1 MLYFKYRKFI
11 KIFKTLKKVNN
22 LDHIEWRLEEKYGS
36 IANEALSILRA
47 KSVFVNVGLFH
58 ENVNYAKMD
67 AIILEYEER
76 CSSMFWG
83 FLKWTIG
90 TIIAIAGL
98 CFAYLTFT
106 K

>member
-1 MLYFKYRKFI
+1 MLYFKYSKFI
-11 KIFKTLKKVNN
+11 KIFKTIKKANN
-22 LDHIEWRLEEKYGS
+22 LDHIQWRLEEKYGN

-47 KSVFVNVGLFH
+47 KGVFVNAGLFH
-58 ENVNYAKMD
+58 ENVNNSMMD
-67 AIILEYEER
+67 ATILAYEDR

-90 TIIAIAGL
+90 TVIAIAGL
-98 CFAYLTFT
+98 YIAYLRLT

>member
-11 KIFKTLKKVNN
+11 KIFKTIKHVNN
-22 LDHIEWRLEEKYGS
+22 VDHIEWRLEDKYGS
-36 IANEALSILRA
+36 VASEALSILRA
-47 KSVFVNVGLFH
+47 KGVLVNVGLFH
-58 ENVNYAKMD
+58 EKTNDAKMD
-67 AIILEYEER
+67 AIILQYEDR

-98 CFAYLTFT
+98 YFAYLTLT

>member
-11 KIFKTLKKVNN
+11 KIFKTIRKVNN
-22 LDHIEWRLEEKYGS
+22 IDNLEWRLEQKYGS
-36 IANEALSILRA
+36 IANEAVSILRA
-47 KSVFVNVGLFH
+47 KGVFVNVGVFH

-67 AIILEYEER
+67 AIILEYEDR

-90 TIIAIAGL
+90 TVIAIAGL

>member
-1 MLYFKYRKFI
+1 MLYFKYSKFI
-11 KIFKTLKKVNN
+11 KIFKTIKKANN
-22 LDHIEWRLEEKYGS
+22 LDHIRWRLEEKYGN

-47 KSVFVNVGLFH
+47 KGVFVNAGLFH
-58 ENVNYAKMD
+58 ENVNNSMMD
-67 AIILEYEER
+67 ATILEYEDR

-90 TIIAIAGL
+90 TVIAIAGL
-98 CFAYLTFT
+98 YIAYLRLT